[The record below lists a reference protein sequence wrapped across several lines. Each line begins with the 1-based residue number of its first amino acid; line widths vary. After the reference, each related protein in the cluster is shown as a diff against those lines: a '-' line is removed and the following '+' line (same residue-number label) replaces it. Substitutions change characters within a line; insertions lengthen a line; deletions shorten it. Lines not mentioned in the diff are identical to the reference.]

1 MIDRKLLIRK
11 FFEENTLVGSNIV
24 SFNDFIENQL
34 QKIVNDQKEAIPAVV
49 PPEVEE
55 VKFEFGAI
63 SLNRPTIVEA
73 DGSERE
79 LYPMEARLRNLTY
92 SSKVFLEVGLII
104 DGKERERAEV
114 EIAEIPIMLKSKLCH
129 LSDLNSEQ
137 LIDAGEDPEDCGG
150 YFIIDGTER
159 VLVYLEDLAPNTVF
173 AKLVDSG
180 PITHKVSLFSAY
192 DTYRIPHSIDR
203 NKEGLFLM
211 SFTTFSKIPFV
222 IIMKALGVTVDKDI
236 VDLVDHEI
244 NDDLYINLY
253 EALDIKTAEDAQE
266 FIAKTMHLALPRD
279 RKIQRVVYMLDNLL
293 LPHVGRDIKSRKAK
307 ARFIGRMVKKLIML
321 KAGTIN
327 PDDRDHYMN
336 KRVRMSGDL
345 LEDLFRTNFKVLVS
359 DIIYIFTRGV
369 RRGRIIP
376 LASIVRTKLLTQRIK
391 SAMATG
397 KWTSGRQGVSQR
409 LERDCYTNMY
419 AHLRNVVSLLEASR
433 ESFEARELHP
443 THWGRLC
450 PIESPQGKNIG
461 LRKTLAI
468 LSHITKNMSKSEQS
482 KSIKTMEEI
491 GLKPFD

>member
-1 MIDRKLLIRK
+1 MDKKLLITK
-11 FFEENTLVGSNIV
+11 FFEENSLVGSNIA
-24 SFNDFIENQL
+24 SFNDFIDNQL
-34 QKIVNDQKEAIPAVV
+34 QQIINDVKEAIPAVV
-49 PPEVEE
+49 PPDVEE
-55 VKFEFGAI
+55 VKFEFGTI
-63 SLNRPTIVEA
+63 TLRRPTIVEA
-73 DGSERE
+73 DGSERD
-79 LYPMEARLRNLTY
+79 LFPMEARLRNLTY
-92 SSKVFLEVGLII
+92 SSKVFLEVGLVI

-114 EIAEIPIMLKSKLCH
+114 EIAEIPVMLKSKLCH
-129 LSDLNSEQ
+129 LSELNADQ
-137 LIDAGEDPEDCGG
+137 LIESGEDPEDAGG

-173 AKLVDSG
+173 SKKITSG
-180 PITHKVSLFSAY
+180 PMTHKVSLFSAH
-192 DTYRIPHSIDR
+192 DTYRIPHAIER

-211 SFTTFSKIPFV
+211 SFTTFTKIPFV
-222 IIMKALGVTVDKDI
+222 IVMKALGITVDKEI
-236 VDLVDHEI
+236 LDLVDYEM

-253 EALDIKTAEDAQE
+253 EALEIKTAADAQE

-293 LPHVGRDIKSRKAK
+293 LPHIGRDPKHRKAK
-307 ARFIGRMVKKLIML
+307 ARFIGRMVKKLTLL
-321 KAGTIN
+321 KEKKIA

-336 KRVRMSGDL
+336 KRIRMSGDL

-359 DIIYIFTRGV
+359 DILYIFQRGV

-468 LSHITKNMSKSEQS
+468 LSNITKNMNKSEYT
-482 KSIKTMEEI
+482 KSIKTMEEL